1 MGHLKCKC
9 YCDSRLDIDMSPFY
23 DADFIVIQSG
33 NRQLAR
39 ASNPGRVLDLLL
51 VPSLGVDLSARQ
63 SCAMAINV
71 LPGKLNIVAV
81 SEPTIE

>member
-1 MGHLKCKC
+1 
-9 YCDSRLDIDMSPFY
+9 MSPLL

-33 NRQLAR
+33 NRQLGR
-39 ASNPGRVLDLLL
+39 ASNPGRVFDLLL
-51 VPSLGVDLSARQ
+51 VPWLGVDLPARQ

-71 LPGKLNIVAV
+71 LPGKPNTVAV